1 MSVTLYGLCGAA
13 LVGIGLY
20 GLILR
25 THPLHRLL
33 AFNLLGSGVF
43 LLFGA
48 VADRAGAADGPGG
61 DPVPHAMIITGIVV
75 ALAATALGVG
85 LVVRLARETGGAEPG
100 PPEG

>member
-1 MSVTLYGLCGAA
+1 MTATLYGLTGAA

-20 GLILR
+20 GLIVRRHALR
-25 THPLHRLL
+25 RLL

-48 VADRAGAADGPGG
+48 VAERAGPGG

-75 ALAATALGVG
+75 ALAATALGVA
-85 LVVRLARETGGAEPG
+85 LVLHLARETGRAEPD